1 MPKWISLLVLLAALI
16 VAGPVGAQSDNK
28 DGDEQQA
35 QQNDVVN
42 ASRSVVRVAIIGND
56 PERGQFFLGH
66 GSGAMIA
73 DGYVVTNHHVIAP
86 LLQDSRISIFIVPS
100 EGEQG
105 FQGQL
110 VTSDPRADL
119 ALITTRRGVVRP
131 LPIFTGNPG
140 AAARVAA
147 LGYPGNV
154 DLAENLSVDDRVR
167 PLPAVRTFGQLSGGR
182 SRRDLDTLLHTAAI
196 ARGNSGGP
204 LVDECGRIIGV
215 NSFGAITEGVDAE
228 FGFAVAASELVPFLR
243 NADIQPEVTTEGCIP
258 LDERE
263 RQAAEAAADAEE
275 AERDQ
280 TIQEVAERRELFLAV
295 AVALMVVGALLIG
308 GGIVALIY
316 RRKLRTGAL
325 LGWLGIVLGPLL
337 MAGAV
342 YVFLSRPSLAD
353 LEAAQ
358 EDASLLEVGSAAES

>member
-1 MPKWISLLVLLAALI
+1 MARWIALFALFLTLL
-16 VAGPVGAQSDNK
+16 PVSIAFAQ
-28 DGDEQQA
+28 DGDDASKGGDEEQA

-42 ASRSVVRVAIIGND
+42 ASRSVVRVVMIGND

-66 GSGAMIA
+66 GSGAVVA
-73 DGYVVTNHHVIAP
+73 DGYVVTNHHVVAEMMNDP
-86 LLQDSRISIFIVPS
+86 RITILIVPS
-100 EGEQG
+100 EGEAG
-105 FQGQL
+105 FPGQV

-119 ALITTRRGVVRP
+119 ALITTRRGVIRP

-167 PLPAVRTFGQLSGGR
+167 PLPAVRTFGQLSSGR
-182 SRRDLDTLLHTAAI
+182 SRRDVDTLLHTAAI

-228 FGFAVAASELVPFLR
+228 FGFAISARELVPFLQ
-243 NADIQPEVTTEGCIP
+243 NADIRPDIITDSCVP

-263 RQAAEAAADAEE
+263 RQAQQAEDR
-275 AERDQ
+275 ERDQ
-280 TIQEVAERRELFLAV
+280 TIQQVAERREIFLAV
-295 AVALMVVGALLIG
+295 AVAMMVVGALLIG

-325 LGWLGIVLGPLL
+325 LGWLGIIIGPVL
-337 MAGAV
+337 MAGSV

-353 LEAAQ
+353 LEEAAFLI
-358 EDASLLEVGSAAES
+358 DALPVGVEISSG